1 MQPKHYLVLGAI
13 LLGGVISLERE
24 SAMADSS
31 ISFRIHNNQGDIK
44 LVKVYDASDKN
55 NPHEIKT
62 IENLKAGATTQP
74 IKVETIPGASSG
86 RANWN
91 WDGKET
97 NSINVQNGKV
107 YELSSG
113 AERN

>member
-1 MQPKHYLVLGAI
+1 MQPKQYLVLAAI
-13 LLGGVISLERE
+13 LLGGGISLERE
-24 SAMADSS
+24 AAMADSS

-44 LVKVYDASDKN
+44 LVKVHDASDKN
-55 NPHEIKT
+55 NPHEIET
-62 IENLKAGATTQP
+62 IKNLKAGATTQP
-74 IKVETIPGASSG
+74 IKIGTIPGASSG

-97 NSINVQNGKV
+97 NSINVENGKV

-113 AERN
+113 AESN